1 MLNFKTIKSKFVAAV
16 LVIAL
21 ALTVV
26 IMGFIYFVVGGM
38 LTDEVYERI
47 TTIAGQSAGH
57 IDGWFIEQRA
67 GIDTMANVF
76 PTLQDDASRR
86 EALLT
91 LGTYVGFSNSHAIF
105 GFDFTPPEGWC
116 PTVRP
121 WYINAMEN
129 RGNTVFTRPFIDAHS
144 LS

>member
-1 MLNFKTIKSKFVAAV
+1 MFNFKTIRAKFVGAV
-16 LVIAL
+16 LVIAFV
-21 ALTVV
+21 LTVV
-26 IMGFIYFVVGGM
+26 IMGFIYFVVGRM

-76 PTLQDDASRR
+76 PTLQDNASRH
-86 EALLT
+86 EALLA

-121 WYINAMEN
+121 WYINAM
-129 RGNTVFTRPFIDAHS
+129 GNI
-144 LS
+144 